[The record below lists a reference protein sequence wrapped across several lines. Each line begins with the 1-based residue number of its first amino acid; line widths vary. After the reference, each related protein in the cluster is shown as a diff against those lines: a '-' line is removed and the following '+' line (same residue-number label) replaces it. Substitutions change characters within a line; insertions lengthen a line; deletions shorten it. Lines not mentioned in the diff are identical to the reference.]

1 MIMLEMSFAEFIEGM
16 DKYVIAFAVFVSILS
31 FFSIYADQREKRKK
45 NDNGARDNP
54 SPRIRIIIQT
64 DKKPLSKDSHI
75 DESSAEFVATELTE
89 KEQQAEAFL
98 SLDADTAPIDSHCS
112 VNTYEIDNLIRVMEG
127 VSVTHRDE
135 MAAYATTK
143 KIVNTHLMSDMLS
156 KMEDAKKNLTDV
168 FTKIASK
175 YNDPVSDNPY
185 RMYEGTEYLPLK
197 RKQYQSLKTE

>member
-1 MIMLEMSFAEFIEGM
+1 
-16 DKYVIAFAVFVSILS
+16 
-31 FFSIYADQREKRKK
+31 
-45 NDNGARDNP
+45 
-54 SPRIRIIIQT
+54 
-64 DKKPLSKDSHI
+64 
-75 DESSAEFVATELTE
+75 
-89 KEQQAEAFL
+89 
-98 SLDADTAPIDSHCS
+98 
-112 VNTYEIDNLIRVMEG
+112 MEG

-175 YNDPVSDNPY
+175 YSDPASDNPY